1 MAKTT
6 NYSGKSGIKVSV
18 NFAPLLEKIQK
29 AGGDVEEATW
39 EAARKGAKV
48 MYDELY
54 AQANA
59 DGVPASV
66 TDSIRFQAERD
77 ASGNRY
83 ACKVGWAIGEY
94 DPKNPSVAHKAIFL
108 NYGTPRRTVKTDKM
122 HLNIDGKWRTVG
134 TDRGYITARGFIGRA
149 KKKARPKIKKT
160 QEEALQKI
168 LEGLK

>member
-18 NFAPLLEKIQK
+18 NFAPLLEKSQK

-48 MYDELY
+48 MYDELH

-77 ASGNRY
+77 A
-83 ACKVGWAIGEY
+83 AA
-94 DPKNPSVAHKAIFL
+94 
-108 NYGTPRRTVKTDKM
+108 
-122 HLNIDGKWRTVG
+122 
-134 TDRGYITARGFIGRA
+134 
-149 KKKARPKIKKT
+149 
-160 QEEALQKI
+160 
-168 LEGLK
+168 

>member
-18 NFAPLLEKIQK
+18 NFGPLLEKIQK

-48 MYDELY
+48 MYDELH

-108 NYGTPRRTVKTDKM
+108 NYGTPRRTVKTDI
-122 HLNIDGKWRTVG
+122 LTLPETGGLSEQIGAISLPVG
-134 TDRGYITARGFIGRA
+134 LSGEQKRKLALKSKRRKRKRYKKSSRG
-149 KKKARPKIKKT
+149 
-160 QEEALQKI
+160 
-168 LEGLK
+168 